1 MSKDTHLLYHVICI
15 TLTLLYNITNR
26 LLSAQERNTIICYFT
41 NFIRYQNRYHDIYLK
56 KTK

>member
-26 LLSAQERNTIICYFT
+26 LLSAQERNSAICYLA
-41 NFIRYQNRYHDIYLK
+41 NFICYLSLYRIIYL
-56 KTK
+56 